1 MFARVINHLEEGIIS
16 LLLVTMTLI
25 VFVEIVLR
33 YVFGVGL
40 LWAEE
45 VTLHLSGWLVLFGAS
60 YGVKVGCHINVDTI
74 VRLMPAKWQRIVT
87 LLAVALSLVYCALIL
102 EGSWVYLEKLLK
114 YGIKMQD
121 VPIPK
126 YVAHSILL
134 IGFVLLAIR
143 LLEVGWKVF
152 KGEADGFQT
161 SDEAKEALKLM
172 EEEKRAE
179 EEKLRARQPSGQSKA
194 GTP

>member
-1 MFARVINHLEEGIIS
+1 
-16 LLLVTMTLI
+16 
-25 VFVEIVLR
+25 
-33 YVFGVGL
+33 

-60 YGVKVGCHINVDTI
+60 YGVKVGSHINVDTI

-87 LLAVALSLVYCALIL
+87 LIAVACALVYCALIL
-102 EGSWVYLEKLLK
+102 EGSWVYLGKLVK
-114 YGIKMQD
+114 YGVKMQD

-134 IGFVLLAIR
+134 IGFVLLAYR
-143 LLEVGWKVF
+143 LLELGWQVF
-152 KGEADGFQT
+152 KGEADGFKT
-161 SDEAKEALKLM
+161 SDEAKEALKLL

-179 EEKLRARQPSGQSKA
+179 AEKEARRAGQSQGEK
-194 GTP
+194 P

>member
-1 MFARVINHLEEGIIS
+1 MFARVINNLEEGIIS

-45 VTLHLSGWLVLFGAS
+45 VTLHMSGWLVLFGAS

-74 VRLMPAKWQRIVT
+74 VRLMPSKWQRIVT
-87 LLAVALSLVYCALIL
+87 LVAVALALVYCALIL
-102 EGSWVYLEKLLK
+102 EGSWVYLEKLVK
-114 YGIKMQD
+114 YGVKMQD

-126 YVAHSILL
+126 YVVHSILL
-134 IGFVLLAIR
+134 IGFLLIAFR
-143 LLEVGWKVF
+143 LLQLGWLVF
-152 KGEADGFQT
+152 KGEADGFKT

-179 EEKLRARQPSGQSKA
+179 AEKEARRAGQSQG

>member
-1 MFARVINHLEEGIIS
+1 MFARVVNHLEEGFIS

-45 VTLHLSGWLVLFGAS
+45 VTLHMSGWLVLFGAS
-60 YGVKVGCHINVDTI
+60 YGVKVGSHINVDTI

-87 LLAVALSLVYCALIL
+87 LIAVACALVYCALIL
-102 EGSWVYLEKLLK
+102 EGSWVYLGKLVK
-114 YGIKMQD
+114 YGVKMQD

-134 IGFVLLAIR
+134 IGFVLLAYR
-143 LLEVGWKVF
+143 LLELGWQVF
-152 KGEADGFQT
+152 KGEADGFKT
-161 SDEAKEALKLM
+161 SDEAKEALKLL

-179 EEKLRARQPSGQSKA
+179 AEKEARRAGQSQGEK
-194 GTP
+194 P

>member
-1 MFARVINHLEEGIIS
+1 
-16 LLLVTMTLI
+16 
-25 VFVEIVLR
+25 
-33 YVFGVGL
+33 
-40 LWAEE
+40 
-45 VTLHLSGWLVLFGAS
+45 
-60 YGVKVGCHINVDTI
+60 
-74 VRLMPAKWQRIVT
+74 
-87 LLAVALSLVYCALIL
+87 
-102 EGSWVYLEKLLK
+102 
-114 YGIKMQD
+114 
-121 VPIPK
+121 
-126 YVAHSILL
+126 
-134 IGFVLLAIR
+134 

>member
-1 MFARVINHLEEGIIS
+1 MFARVINQLEEGIIS

-60 YGVKVGCHINVDTI
+60 YGVKVGSHINVDTI

-87 LLAVALSLVYCALIL
+87 LIAVACALVYCALIL
-102 EGSWVYLEKLLK
+102 EGSWVYLGKLVK
-114 YGIKMQD
+114 YGVKMQD

-134 IGFVLLAIR
+134 IGFVLLAYR
-143 LLEVGWKVF
+143 LLELGWQVF
-152 KGEADGFQT
+152 KGEADGFKT
-161 SDEAKEALKLM
+161 SDEAKEALKLL

-179 EEKLRARQPSGQSKA
+179 AEKEARRAGQSQGEK
-194 GTP
+194 P

>member
-1 MFARVINHLEEGIIS
+1 MLARVINQLEEGIIS

-45 VTLHLSGWLVLFGAS
+45 VTLHMSGWLVLFGAS
-60 YGVKVGCHINVDTI
+60 YGVKVGSHINVDTI
-74 VRLMPAKWQRIVT
+74 VRLMPSQWQRIVT
-87 LLAVALSLVYCALIL
+87 LVAVAFALIYCALIL
-102 EGSWVYLEKLLK
+102 EGSWVYLAKLFK
-114 YGIKMQD
+114 YGVKMQD

-126 YVAHSILL
+126 YYAHSILL
-134 IGFVLLAIR
+134 IGFVLLAFR
-143 LLEVGWKVF
+143 LLQVGWQVF
-152 KGEADGFQT
+152 KGEADGFRT

-179 EEKLRARQPSGQSKA
+179 AEKEAARAGQSQGGK
-194 GTP
+194 P

>member
-60 YGVKVGCHINVDTI
+60 YGVKVGSHINVDTI

-87 LLAVALSLVYCALIL
+87 LIAVACALVYCALIL
-102 EGSWVYLEKLLK
+102 EGSWVYLGKLVK
-114 YGIKMQD
+114 YGVKMQD

-134 IGFVLLAIR
+134 IGFVLLAYR
-143 LLEVGWKVF
+143 LLELGWQVL
-152 KGEADGFQT
+152 KGEADGFKT
-161 SDEAKEALKLM
+161 SDEAKEALKLL

-179 EEKLRARQPSGQSKA
+179 AEKEARRAGQSQGEK
-194 GTP
+194 P

>member
-60 YGVKVGCHINVDTI
+60 YGVKVGSHINVDTI

-87 LLAVALSLVYCALIL
+87 LIAVACALVYCALIL
-102 EGSWVYLEKLLK
+102 EGSWVYIGKLVK
-114 YGIKMQD
+114 YGVKMQD

-134 IGFVLLAIR
+134 IGFVLLAYR
-143 LLEVGWKVF
+143 LLELGWQVF
-152 KGEADGFQT
+152 KGEADGFKT
-161 SDEAKEALKLM
+161 SDEAKEALKLL

-179 EEKLRARQPSGQSKA
+179 AEKEARRAGQSQGEK
-194 GTP
+194 P

>member
-1 MFARVINHLEEGIIS
+1 MFARVVNHLEEGFIS

-45 VTLHLSGWLVLFGAS
+45 VTLHMSGWLVLFGAS
-60 YGVKVGCHINVDTI
+60 YGVKVGSHINVDTI

-87 LLAVALSLVYCALIL
+87 LIAVACALVHCALIL
-102 EGSWVYLEKLLK
+102 EGSWVYIGKLVK
-114 YGIKMQD
+114 YGVKMQD

-134 IGFVLLAIR
+134 IGFVLLAYR
-143 LLEVGWKVF
+143 LLELGWQVF
-152 KGEADGFQT
+152 KGEADGFKT
-161 SDEAKEALKLM
+161 SDEAKEALKLL

-179 EEKLRARQPSGQSKA
+179 AEKEARRAGQSQGGK
-194 GTP
+194 P

>member
-1 MFARVINHLEEGIIS
+1 MLGRVINHLEEGIIS

-45 VTLHLSGWLVLFGAS
+45 VTLHMSGWLVLFGAS

-74 VRLMPAKWQRIVT
+74 VRLMPSKWQRIVT
-87 LLAVALSLVYCALIL
+87 LVAVALALVYCALIL
-102 EGSWVYLEKLLK
+102 EGSWVYLEKLVK
-114 YGIKMQD
+114 YGVKMQD

-134 IGFVLLAIR
+134 IGFVLIAVR
-143 LLEVGWKVF
+143 LLQLGWLVF
-152 KGEADGFQT
+152 KGEADGFKT

-179 EEKLRARQPSGQSKA
+179 AEKEARRAGQSQG

>member
-60 YGVKVGCHINVDTI
+60 YGVKVGSHINVDTI

-87 LLAVALSLVYCALIL
+87 LIAVACALVYCALIL
-102 EGSWVYLEKLLK
+102 EGSWVYLGKLVK
-114 YGIKMQD
+114 YGVKMQD

-134 IGFVLLAIR
+134 IGFVLLAYR
-143 LLEVGWKVF
+143 LLELGWQVF
-152 KGEADGFQT
+152 KGEADGFKT
-161 SDEAKEALKLM
+161 SDEAKEALKLL

-179 EEKLRARQPSGQSKA
+179 AEKEARRAGQSQGEK
-194 GTP
+194 P

>member
-1 MFARVINHLEEGIIS
+1 MFARVVNHLEEGFIS

-45 VTLHLSGWLVLFGAS
+45 VTLHMSGWLVLFGAS
-60 YGVKVGCHINVDTI
+60 YGVKVGSHINVDTI

-87 LLAVALSLVYCALIL
+87 LIAVACALVYCALIL
-102 EGSWVYLEKLLK
+102 EGSWVYIGKLVK
-114 YGIKMQD
+114 YGVKMQD

-134 IGFVLLAIR
+134 IGFVLLAYR
-143 LLEVGWKVF
+143 LLELGWQVF
-152 KGEADGFQT
+152 KGEADGFKT
-161 SDEAKEALKLM
+161 SDEAKEALKLL

-179 EEKLRARQPSGQSKA
+179 AEKEARRAGQSQG

>member
-1 MFARVINHLEEGIIS
+1 MFARVINNLEEGIIS

-45 VTLHLSGWLVLFGAS
+45 VTLHMSGWLVLFGAS
-60 YGVKVGCHINVDTI
+60 YGIKVGSHINVDTI

-87 LLAVALSLVYCALIL
+87 LVAVALALVYCALIL
-102 EGSWVYLEKLLK
+102 EGSWVYLGKLLK
-114 YGIKMQD
+114 YGVKMQD

-134 IGFVLLAIR
+134 IGFLLIAFR
-143 LLEVGWKVF
+143 LLQLGWLVF
-152 KGEADGFQT
+152 KGEADGFKT
-161 SDEAKEALKLM
+161 SDEAKEALKLL

-179 EEKLRARQPSGQSKA
+179 AEKEARRAGQSQGAK
-194 GTP
+194 P